1 MRFLDI
7 SKDRRKAENEAA
19 ELIYQEVGRGNLPI
33 LEEFSTDKLFK
44 NLTFLNFFGPLY
56 SIEKSDP
63 EEKLNS
69 RRP

>member
-44 NLTFLNFFGPLY
+44 NITSLKFFGPLY